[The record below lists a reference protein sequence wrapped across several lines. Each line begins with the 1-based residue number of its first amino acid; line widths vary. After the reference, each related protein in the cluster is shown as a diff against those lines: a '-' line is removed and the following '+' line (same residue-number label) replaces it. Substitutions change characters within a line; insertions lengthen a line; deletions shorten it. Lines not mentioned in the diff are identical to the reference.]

1 MDNFTYSDKF
11 NNKAKEFSESC
22 INCKAC
28 VKECEMLS
36 NLKINPKDFFN
47 IGTKAINT
55 DPNVPYSCN
64 TCGTCTKVCPK
75 GLKLEELFVDMRK
88 EHVKNN
94 KGKSPIKGH
103 KSIEFH
109 QAFSFSKIFNTAI
122 PDVKAGYTKRVFI
135 PGCSLASYKPELVG
149 KTLEYLQE
157 KLPGTGAILKCCGK
171 PTLSLGQEEKF
182 HQRYS
187 ELQEEIDKLGA
198 EEVITAC
205 ENCYITMS
213 KFSPNQKVRSL
224 WTVIPELGLYDE
236 MKGKGKN
243 SNITFGI
250 HDACP
255 TRNNSDIHEGVRWII
270 NELGYK
276 FKETEYSRENTRC
289 CGFGGMVVPANP
301 KLSEKVIKKSAEK
314 LEEDYIVTYCASCRE
329 AMAVGGKRSFHIL
342 DLMFDDSYTTS
353 SDIPGLNKSFVQNWT
368 ARYKS
373 KQILKS
379 KSIVE
384 KI

>member
-1 MDNFTYSDKF
+1 MSNFTYSDDF

-36 NLKINPKDFFN
+36 NFKISPKKFFDIDTN
-47 IGTKAINT
+47 IINA
-55 DPNVPYSCN
+55 DPNIPYSCN

-88 EHVKNN
+88 EHIRHNE
-94 KGKSPIKGH
+94 GTSPMKGH

-109 QAFSFSKIFNTAI
+109 QAFSFSKMFNTSI
-122 PDVKAGYTKRVFI
+122 PDIKAGYTKRVFI
-135 PGCSLASYKPELVG
+135 PGCSLSSYRPELVG

-171 PTLSLGQEEKF
+171 PTLSLGEEEKF

-187 ELQEEIDKLGA
+187 ELQKEIDKLGA

-213 KFSPNQKVRSL
+213 KFSPKQKVRSL

-243 SNITFGI
+243 SNITFSV

-276 FKETEYSRENTRC
+276 FKETEYSRENTKC

-301 KLSEKVIKKSAEK
+301 KLSQEVIKKSAENFG
-314 LEEDYIVTYCASCRE
+314 DYVITYCASCRE
-329 AMAVGGKRSFHIL
+329 AMSIGGKRSFHIL
-342 DLMFDDSYTTS
+342 DLMFDDSYTTNS
-353 SDIPGLNKSFVQNWT
+353 NIPILKKSFLQNWT
-368 ARYKS
+368 SRYKC
-373 KQILKS
+373 KQILKH
-379 KSIVE
+379 KGN
-384 KI
+384 